1 MAKYNYDYEKNER
14 GKVYF
19 FKTFFYQTHKPEV
32 VESKFFWLQF
42 YHQSQQKET
51 LQQYL
56 KLRLFRAQII
66 IYKLIAIIN
75 FDIDT
80 SFVWKRSGG

>member
-1 MAKYNYDYEKNER
+1 MAKYNYDYEKDER

-19 FKTFFYQTHKPEV
+19 FRTFFYQTHKPEV

-56 KLRLFRAQII
+56 KLDCLERNLI